1 MRARS
6 MEFSDLLC
14 GCGEE
19 AVELDERERLP
30 PSLSAYVINAMQAP
44 HEVLDVHPK
53 APPWVRRD
61 NLRVNCVR
69 LLARCEA
76 HFESELLRL
85 LARHDAK
92 TGCPGL
98 EARPEK
104 CAPHAAALVAHA
116 LLEARGRNKVDDL
129 LQKLPRLVT
138 DGLCGFPQNFLGC
151 ENVAERGDVKYLT
164 DDLKIECEGTAD
176 GKICASKAPGSF
188 PSVFGM

>member
-1 MRARS
+1 

-138 DGLCGFPQNFLGC
+138 DGHFDGSPK
-151 ENVAERGDVKYLT
+151 DVLH
-164 DDLKIECEGTAD
+164 ARRPR
-176 GKICASKAPGSF
+176 ASF
-188 PSVFGM
+188 PSSRVPDNSAAPPLRRPCGPSASRGHRGGAPAPC